1 MEYSDKD
8 LLQISLKRGELINY
22 KRKSFTD
29 YMVRGDLFVVINGT
43 QWIGIYNMDC
53 VEYVAYIPEDK
64 VEQ

>member
-8 LLQISLKRGELINY
+8 LLQISLKRGKLITY

-43 QWIGIYNMDC
+43 QRIGIYNMDC
-53 VEYVAYIPEDK
+53 VEYVAYIPEGR

>member
-8 LLQISLKRGELINY
+8 LLQISLKRGELITY

-53 VEYVAYIPEDK
+53 VEYVAYIPEDR